1 MTHSPPTRHPAFAH
15 ELAEL
20 KRSDSAEVKAI
31 EHAIAVLQTMGPRG
45 GFPHTSAVRTS
56 SQFALRELRPRRGRS
71 RHRVLF
77 TTRGG
82 RCILLALAPEANHRP
97 RAFRQSVLDA
107 HQRIMEFDMESA
119 DDVCN

>member
-1 MTHSPPTRHPAFAH
+1 MTRPPPTRHPAFAD

-20 KRSDSAEVKAI
+20 KRSDTAEAKAI
-31 EHAIAVLQTMGPRG
+31 EHAIVVLQTMGPRV

-77 TTRGG
+77 ATRGDPARARTRGEPQATRVQPGGAG
-82 RCILLALAPEANHRP
+82 RA
-97 RAFRQSVLDA
+97 
-107 HQRIMEFDMESA
+107 SA
-119 DDVCN
+119 DHGIR

>member
-20 KRSDSAEVKAI
+20 KRSDTAEVKAI
-31 EHAIAVLQTMGPRG
+31 EHAIIVLQTMGPRV

-77 TTRGG
+77 ATRGG
-82 RCILLALAPEANHRP
+82 QCILLALAPEANHRP
-97 RAFRQSVLDA
+97 RAFSQAVLDA
-107 HQRIMEFDMESA
+107 HQRITEFDRENV